1 MAFKVKLVSSLCKV
15 FPAIV
20 PDKTIRKGSVLRNE
34 IYSFQAAYYSDE
46 FWSDVEI
53 SINSPLAEY
62 VSVRQVELVP
72 VDYLPPLD
80 DDALLNS
87 PGLAPDLLQELW
99 HNQIMTA
106 AGQWRS
112 LWISVNIPENA
123 VPGEFPVKIIFTRI
137 SPDGKR
143 KVVAAPVLNLKVL
156 EATLPAQ
163 KLHVTHW
170 FHSDCI
176 AEYYGVDIFS
186 EKYWEYCEKFISNAV
201 VHGMDTLLTP
211 LFTPPLDTQVG
222 GERPTVQ
229 LVKIKEK
236 NGKFDFDFSLLE
248 RWITMGRRC
257 GIKLFEMA
265 HLFTQWGAK
274 ATPKIIVET
283 AQGNQRIAGWDV
295 PADSPLF
302 EKFLAQFF
310 PALTGFLN
318 EKKLQDK
325 VFFHCSD
332 EPRKNHLKSYAFA
345 SALLRKYLKGFKIV
359 DALSRIELF
368 KHGYVDI
375 PVVCEHHY
383 APYRDIKLP
392 ERWIYYCCEPYTEY
406 PNRFVHTP
414 SARNRIF
421 GTLMYCYRI
430 DGFLHWGFNFYYS
443 RFSRFK
449 IDPFACTTAY
459 HAFPAGDAYLV
470 YPGENGIP
478 LDSIRHEVFRE
489 ALQDM
494 RLLQLL
500 EKYYSRDKLLRELN
514 RFAVGTELD
523 LLDYPKTEI
532 AVLKLRKKLESML
545 KQINGKK

>member
-1 MAFKVKLVSSLCKV
+1 MSFKAKLVSSLCKV
-15 FPAIV
+15 FPAV
-20 PDKTIRKGSVLRNE
+20 APDKTIRWGSVLHNE
-34 IYSFQAAYYSDE
+34 IFAFQVAYYSDE
-46 FWSDVEI
+46 FWSDIEI
-53 SINSPLAEY
+53 SIDSPLEKY
-62 VSVRQVELVP
+62 ISVRQVGLVP
-72 VDYLPPLD
+72 VDYLPVLD
-80 DDALLNS
+80 EDSLLKS
-87 PGLAPDLLQELW
+87 PGMAPDLLQELW
-99 HNQIMTA
+99 QNRIMTA
-106 AGQWRS
+106 IGQWRS
-112 LWISVNIPENA
+112 LWISVNIPA
-123 VPGEFPVKIIFTRI
+123 DAPSGIFPVKIIFTRI
-137 SPDGKR
+137 HPDGKR

-156 EATLPAQ
+156 EAILPEQ

-176 AEYYGVDIFS
+176 AEYYNIDVFS
-186 EKYWEYCEKFISNAV
+186 EKYWEKFIRNAV
-201 VHGMDTLLTP
+201 AHGLDTLLTP

-229 LVKIKEK
+229 LVKIKEQ
-236 NGKFDFDFSLLE
+236 NGKYHFDFSLLE
-248 RWITMGRRC
+248 RWINMGQRC
-257 GIKLFEMA
+257 GIRLFEMA

-274 ATPKIIVET
+274 ATPKIVVDT
-283 AQGNQRIAGWDV
+283 PQGMKRIAGWDV
-295 PADSPLF
+295 PADSPDF
-302 EKFLAQFF
+302 ENFLSQFF
-310 PALTGFLN
+310 PALTGFLK

-332 EPRKNHLKSYAFA
+332 EPRKHHLKSYAFA
-345 SALLRKYLKGFKIV
+345 STLLRKYLKGFKIV

-383 APYRDIKLP
+383 APYREIELP
-392 ERWIYYCCEPYTEY
+392 ERWIYYCCEPYTKY
-406 PNRFVHTP
+406 PNRFVHMP

-449 IDPFACTTAY
+449 IDPFACTTAH
-459 HAFPAGDAYLV
+459 HAFPAGDAFLV

-500 EKYYSRDKLLRELN
+500 ENYYSRGELLQILN
-514 RFAVGTELD
+514 RFASGKELN
-523 LLDYPKTEI
+523 LLDYPKTEN
-532 AVLKLRKKLESML
+532 AVLKLRRKLESML
-545 KQINGKK
+545 DRALQR